1 MAKTLRTL
9 ALLALPVLPA
19 LACQCQMFSTC
30 NEVAA
35 TDLVFIGR
43 VESMEPAFLNR
54 WDPSGSSSLKALNDA
69 YFDAQQHPSAQALG
83 RMKDVYL
90 KAFPDAPADRK
101 RQLQGAKTAPAVA
114 ALFYASL
121 GRGVRVRFRLEKL
134 FKHEQGDDDD
144 AGKAGRDRNAKDGD
158 GPQKPAPKDD
168 SKKTQEQFL
177 EVWTPFGDCG
187 YAFQTGETYLVYA
200 SDNEEAADFI
210 STDSCT
216 RTRRLSEAGE
226 DLAYL
231 YFYKEHP
238 EASTRLD
245 GFTTTNPRYRL
256 DFNPLHP
263 ETMPSPVAGAIIE
276 LQSDRLTRYVES
288 DRNGRFVFDG
298 LPEGDYK
305 LSAYGQGYPLDTQLL
320 AGPQPFHVPKE
331 SCSLQVVVL
340 PKAQPK

>member
-1 MAKTLRTL
+1 MTMRPLVHALSVL
-9 ALLALPVLPA
+9 AFLSSPA
-19 LACQCQMFSTC
+19 LACQCEMFSTC

-35 TDLVFIGR
+35 TDLVFIGT
-43 VESMEPAFLNR
+43 VESIEPPFLNR
-54 WDPSGSSSLKALNDA
+54 WNPAGGSYLKSLNEA
-69 YFDAQQHPSAQALG
+69 YFEAQQHPSAQALA

-90 KAFPDAPADRK
+90 KAFPDAAADRK
-101 RQLQGAKTAPAVA
+101 RQLQAAKTAPAVA
-114 ALFYASL
+114 ALFYSSL
-121 GRGVRVRFRLEKL
+121 GRGMKVRFRVETL
-134 FKHEQGDDDD
+134 FKHEDDDD
-144 AGKAGRDRNAKDGD
+144 D
-158 GPQKPAPKDD
+158 GPQKQARKDD
-168 SKKTQEQFL
+168 SEKEQEQFF

-231 YFYKEHP
+231 FFYKQHP

-245 GFTTTNPRYRL
+245 GFTTTNQRYRV

-263 ETMPSPVAGAIIE
+263 ETMPSPVAGVILE

-288 DRNGRFVFDG
+288 DRNGRFLFDG
-298 LPEGDYK
+298 LPEGNYK
-305 LSAYGQGYPLDTQLL
+305 LSAYGHGYPTDTQLL
-320 AGPQPFHVPKE
+320 AGPQPFHVQAK
-331 SCSLQVVVL
+331 SCSLQVMVL
-340 PKAQPK
+340 PK

>member
-1 MAKTLRTL
+1 MAKTIQTLSLL
-9 ALLALPVLPA
+9 ALLGLPA
-19 LACQCQMFSTC
+19 LACQCQMFNTC

-35 TDLVFIGR
+35 TDLVFIGT
-43 VESMEPAFLNR
+43 VESMEPAFLSR
-54 WDPSGSSSLKALNDA
+54 WNPSGSSSLKALNDA
-69 YFDAQQHPSAQALG
+69 YFEAQQHPSAQTLS
-83 RMKDVYL
+83 RMKDLYL
-90 KAFPDAPADRK
+90 KTFPDVSADRK

-114 ALFYASL
+114 ALFYSSL
-121 GRGVRVRFRLEKL
+121 GRGVRVRFRVEKL
-134 FKHEQGDDDD
+134 FKHEEGDD
-144 AGKAGRDRNAKDGD
+144 D

-168 SKKTQEQFL
+168 SEKEQEQFF

-245 GFTTTNPRYRL
+245 GFTTTNPRYRV
-256 DFNPLHP
+256 DFNPLRP
-263 ETMPSPVAGAIIE
+263 ETMPSPVADVIIE

-305 LSAYGQGYPLDTQLL
+305 LSAYGAGYPLDTQLL
-320 AGPQPFHVPKE
+320 AGPQPFHVPKR
-331 SCSLQVVVL
+331 SCSQQVVVL
-340 PKAQPK
+340 PKAPPK